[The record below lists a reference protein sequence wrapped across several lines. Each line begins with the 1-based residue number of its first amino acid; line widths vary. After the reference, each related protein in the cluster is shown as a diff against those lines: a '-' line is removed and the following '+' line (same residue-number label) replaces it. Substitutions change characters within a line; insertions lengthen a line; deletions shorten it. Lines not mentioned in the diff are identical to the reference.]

1 MTNFKEELRTI
12 IDDAVKELLA
22 TVSNDFKRTNL
33 TDLVKTTKLAV
44 DRLGSRLVSKIVEL
58 TDELYNARR
67 DRHSIVIRNYKSRKL
82 MSELGELTLNR
93 RLYYDKSLARYFFAV
108 DELLEIEKYSRIEG
122 GLKVK
127 LITDAARSS
136 YGKAS
141 QHAANCVSR
150 QSVSN
155 LLQRVPISNLDV
167 QVNGFKKV
175 DALYIEA
182 DEDHIHLK
190 NGKSAE
196 VKLVYVYEGRRTVN
210 RSRTELI
217 NVKYFASVGGGN
229 QIWSA
234 VSDYVDFQY
243 GVYRRDI
250 QISGDG
256 AAWIKGGLQTFPG
269 ARFKIDKFH
278 VYKCVTDA
286 CAGSK
291 TLHKQIIEAIKNND
305 SNGVNELISQR
316 WHEGKANRSKGYGH
330 ISECLS
336 YLNNNF
342 DEIDLASSYS
352 CSAEGHVSH
361 VLSERMSSRPMAWTV
376 KGADKMARLRAYLFN
391 GGDFRNLIFTNVEST
406 KGTKRSYNTPSG
418 YDTATDHSIPTGHII
433 LSDEIADEVAK
444 ILKGI

>member
-22 TVSNDFKRTNL
+22 TVSNDFKRTNF
-33 TDLVKTTKLAV
+33 TDLVRTTKEAV
-44 DRLGSRLVSKIVEL
+44 DRLGSRLVSKVVEL

-82 MSELGELTLNR
+82 MSELGELTLSR

-127 LITDAARSS
+127 LITDAAQSS

-141 QHAANCVSR
+141 KRAANCVSR

-155 LLQRVPISNLDV
+155 LLQRIPNSNLDA
-167 QVNGFKKV
+167 QVNGFKNV
-175 DALYIEA
+175 DTLYIEA

-196 VKLVYVYEGRRTVN
+196 VRLVYVYEGRREVN
-210 RSRTELI
+210 RGRTELI
-217 NVKYFASVGGGN
+217 NVKYFATVGSAT
-229 QIWSA
+229 QIWTA

-243 GVYRRDI
+243 GVYRKNI

-256 AAWIKGGLQTFPG
+256 AVWIKGGLAAFPG
-269 ARFKIDKFH
+269 ANFKIDKFH
-278 VYKCVTDA
+278 VYKNVTDA

-291 TLHKQIIEAIKNND
+291 KLRKQIIEGIKNND
-305 SNGVNELISQR
+305 RNEVSKLFAQR
-316 WHEGKANRSKGYGH
+316 WLKEKARSRGRARV
-330 ISECLS
+330 SDCLVF
-336 YLNNNF
+336 LDNNF
-342 DEIDLASSYS
+342 DEIDLAPAYS

-361 VLSERMSSRPMAWTV
+361 ILSERMSSRPMAWTV

-391 GGDFRNLIFTNVEST
+391 GGDFRNLIFTNAEST
-406 KGTKRSYNTPSG
+406 KRNKRSYNAPCED
-418 YDTATDHSIPTGHII
+418 DTTTDHSIPTGHFI

-444 ILKGI
+444 ILKGV